1 LPVQKAS
8 LLFVIPVMK
17 PDTRSTFLPHVFA
30 ITRKLHPWALMLLT
44 ASLGAVPLASA
55 QANTTDVPV
64 QIEFTQ
70 KQGLLT
76 QEIIQLLDQ
85 KHYQHRD
92 INDQFARDVFERYLT
107 LLDPQK
113 IYLSQADLAP
123 FNYLNKDLDN
133 LLAKGNLEAME
144 QLYNLLQQRRLA
156 FIDFNLSLLSQ
167 PEPMFNFEL
176 LEDISTSPFDEPRV
190 ANFSAIKNTWRKQ
203 LKNEFIT
210 GQLGSES
217 IDKIKHRLQKR
228 YANMRKRV
236 LQVELRDAYQAVSNS
251 ITTVTDPHTSYLSPR
266 NVEDSNI
273 DMSLSL
279 EGIGAVLQREDDY
292 TKVVSLVV
300 GGPADKAGDL
310 KAADYIVGVGQ
321 DGEAMQEI
329 LGWRLDDVVDQIR
342 GPKDSL
348 INLQIIS
355 GGDLQQPRQTIQI
368 RRNKVNLDDQAAKK
382 SVVEIATKDGITKVG
397 VITLP
402 TFYMDFAAAQAGDP
416 NYRST
421 TRDVYNLIQELKA
434 ESISGIVIDLRNNG
448 GGSLREANQL
458 TGLFIETGTTVQV
471 RYADGVIQKQMDRNP
486 LLAYNGPLVVLVNRY
501 SASASEIFAAAMQD
515 YKRALI
521 VGSQTYGKGTV
532 QTFGDLSSGQ
542 IKFTQA
548 KFYRVSGA
556 STQHQGVI
564 PDIELPSLTDPTRV
578 GESTQDHALQWDQVK
593 PVDHKTYFAFEQVIP
608 QLQTQQEVRNQSSA
622 DWQYTLALAEREQ
635 KRPKQLSLHLGQ
647 RQQSWQEQQDWYLSN
662 INKLRLSQD
671 LAPVTDTKDHEFD
684 YDDAQKDPYILAG
697 AAVIADWIDMAR

>member
-1 LPVQKAS
+1 
-8 LLFVIPVMK
+8 MK
-17 PDTRSTFLPHVFA
+17 SNTRSTFVPHVFTIA
-30 ITRKLHPWALMLLT
+30 LRLDSWAMMLLA
-44 ASLGAVPLASA
+44 ASLSLAPLASA
-55 QANTTDVPV
+55 QATATDVPV
-64 QIEFTQ
+64 EIEFTE

-85 KHYQHRD
+85 KHYQHRE
-92 INDQFARDVFERYLT
+92 INDQFASDVFERYLK
-107 LLDPQK
+107 LLDPQNF
-113 IYLSQADLAP
+113 YFSQADLTP
-123 FNYLNKDLDN
+123 YNYLNQDLDN
-133 LLAKGNLEAME
+133 LLAKGDLEAMAK
-144 QLYNLLQQRRLA
+144 LYNLLQQRRLA
-156 FIDFNLSLLSQ
+156 FIDYNLSVLSKA
-167 PEPMFNFEL
+167 EPIFNFEL

-190 ANFSAIKNTWRKQ
+190 DNLSAIKNTWRKQ

-210 GQLGSES
+210 GQLGSET
-217 IDKIKHRLQKR
+217 IDQIKDRLQKR

-266 NVEDSNI
+266 NVEDFNI

-300 GGPADKAGDL
+300 GGPADKAGNL

-321 DGEAMQEI
+321 NGEPMQEI

-342 GPKDSL
+342 GPKDTL

-355 GGDLQQPRQTIQI
+355 GGDLQQPRKTIQI

-382 SVVEIATKDGITKVG
+382 SVIEIPTKQGITKIG

-402 TFYMDFAAAQAGDP
+402 TFYMDFDAAQAGDP

-421 TRDVYNLIQELKA
+421 TRDVYNLIQELKDEA
-434 ESISGIVIDLRNNG
+434 INGIVIDLRNNG

-564 PDIELPSLTDPTRV
+564 PDITLPSLTDPTKV

-593 PVDHKTYFAFEQVIP
+593 AVDHKTYFAFEQVIP
-608 QLQTQQEVRNQSSA
+608 QLQAQQELRNQSSA
-622 DWQYTLALAEREQ
+622 DWQYTLALGERERE
-635 KRPKQLSLHLGQ
+635 RPKQLSLHLGQ

-662 INKLRLSQD
+662 INKLRLSYD